1 MSDLLKN
8 FPLYLLAFLLPLLLS
23 LALTPLVR
31 LLALRFGRLDTPT
44 DIKTHKV
51 PTPLFGGAAVFLAF
65 AATLLILRFYT
76 SFPTGTLRD
85 LRVMLMGGA
94 VMFLLGLIDDMYKPH
109 GLGVKAKFA
118 VQFAVAIFVVMY
130 GFRIRFIHP
139 EYLAAALSVLWIV
152 GVSNAF
158 NIIDIMDGLSAGQAV
173 LAAFGFLLIAF
184 PSESI
189 YVNFASAALAGAA
202 LGFLPYNLS
211 KRFKIFMGDSGSL
224 LCGFVL
230 ALIALGTK
238 YSTVN
243 PLGVYAPL
251 FILAVPIYDTLF
263 VSVMRLRRGHSPFMG
278 SKDHFALRLEKIGF
292 SRRWVVWLASL
303 ATLSLA
309 IFAWLMTQVPL
320 AWGIVIAVALTI
332 EFLLVSLA
340 IAKIKI

>member
-1 MSDLLKN
+1 MSELIKN
-8 FPLYLLAFLLPLLLS
+8 SHLYFAAFLLPLALS
-23 LALTPLVR
+23 LALTP
-31 LLALRFGRLDTPT
+31 ALRALAIRFGHVDQPT

-51 PTPLFGGAAVFLAF
+51 PTPLFGGAAIFLAF
-65 AATLLILRFYT
+65 TVTLLLLRFYT

-85 LRVMLMGGA
+85 LRVLLMGGT
-94 VMFLLGLIDDMYKPH
+94 VMFLLGIIDDLYKPH
-109 GLGVKAKFA
+109 GLGFKAKFA
-118 VQFAVAIFVVMY
+118 VQFAVAVFVVMY

-158 NIIDIMDGLSAGQAV
+158 NIIDIMDGLSAGQAA
-173 LAAFGFLLIAF
+173 LAAFGFLLISL

-202 LGFLPYNLS
+202 LGFLPYNFS

-238 YSTVN
+238 YTAVN

-263 VSVMRLRRGHSPFMG
+263 VSVLRLRRGHSPFLG

-303 ATLSLA
+303 ATLSLS

-320 AWGIVIAVALTI
+320 AWGIVIAAALTL

>member
-1 MSDLLKN
+1 MSDLIKN
-8 FPLYLLAFLLPLLLS
+8 YPLYLAAFLLPLLLS
-23 LALTPLVR
+23 LALTPLLR
-31 LLALRFGRLDTPT
+31 LLALRFGQLDTPT
-44 DIKTHKV
+44 DIKTHKA
-51 PTPLFGGAAVFLAF
+51 PTPLLGGVAVFAAF
-65 AATLLILRFYT
+65 SATLLIMRFYT
-76 SFPTGTLRD
+76 SFPTGTLHD

-94 VMFLLGLIDDMYKPH
+94 VMFLLGFIDDLYKPH

-118 VQFAVAIFVVMY
+118 VQFMVAIFVVMY

-158 NIIDIMDGLSAGQAV
+158 NIIDIMDGLSAGQAT

-202 LGFLPYNLS
+202 LGFLPYNMS

-238 YSTVN
+238 YSSVN

-263 VSVMRLRRGHSPFMG
+263 VSVMRLRRGHSPFLG

-303 ATLSLA
+303 ATMALS

-320 AWGIVIAVALTI
+320 GWGVVIAAALAI
-332 EFLLVSLA
+332 EFLLVSAA